1 MSEIEHADGHPAHLC
16 ATSPIRVGIVIF
28 DEVEVLDFAGPFE
41 VFSVADRHNPKRP
54 FDVRLVSELGGRV
67 MARNRFEVMAHESF
81 SSCPPLDWILVPG
94 GGGYR
99 PDGTAYGTRM
109 QKDNVTLLNWLRTR
123 AQTAQ
128 QVLSVCSGALILANA
143 GMLDGQMAT
152 THRGAYAELRALG
165 KDITVVEDTKMV
177 DSGFIVTSGGISAG
191 IDMSLGMVAKA
202 LGLSVATQTAD
213 YMEYDWKP
221 PT

>member
-1 MSEIEHADGHPAHLC
+1 MSDIEQTDTQAAKLC
-16 ATSPIRVGIVIF
+16 AASPIRLGIVIF
-28 DEVEVLDFAGPFE
+28 DDVEVLDFAGPFE
-41 VFSVADRHNPKRP
+41 VFSVADRHNQMRP

-67 MARNRFEVMAHESF
+67 VARNRFDVMAHESF

-99 PDGTAYGTRM
+99 PDGTAYGTRV

-143 GMLDGQMAT
+143 GMLDGQQAT

-165 KDITVVEDTKMV
+165 KDITVVEGTKMI
-177 DSGFIVTSGGISAG
+177 DSGFVVTSGGISAG

-202 LGLSVATQTAD
+202 LGLRVAAETAD
-213 YMEYDWKP
+213 YMEYDWTP
-221 PT
+221 SM